1 MNQEFKSITA
11 YLSRFSLDNL
21 IVCSSLL
28 SAIEFYRD
36 WKDKFP
42 VLFPMI
48 NQNNSAMF
56 TRALIYSDSKYFKK
70 RKIKR
75 GDLPKI
81 INTLNDA
88 SSREEYLNDDTLT
101 GEEKFYLTIS
111 SLMSSQIWYQR
122 HSAIEK
128 TGLLYA
134 LYSELPK
141 RHHTSLRER
150 HKSNFVDIPKI
161 IAEDLGI
168 DLELY
173 FLISL
178 YLVNDHFRKIYD
190 NHIAPS
196 DDFTRTAKKLQ
207 NDERKLQQLK
217 ATYLGDIIEK
227 GPLFY
232 ELLSFSKEWLKK
244 KLNFID
250 STKIDN
256 YLKLT
261 SISIKKLK
269 ELNDLEPF
277 QNGHISQRLT
287 PLERYPIV
295 KADFPVYF
303 IPNFRFANVAFTELL
318 RFALQDL
325 YKNNAFN
332 EMLGSCQELLI
343 YEMLVQLSSNLQII
357 KEREYKKHKTHY
369 KGPDFT
375 LLDRDRLIVIESK
388 AKNVNL
394 NSRLNHYSEYLLKDL
409 DGVINALVKAENQK
423 VKDIINDKATYG
435 DINQNLS
442 DLKQHP
448 PILVGVIGEGVVT
461 MQEHIT
467 KLKEKFPRHKIN
479 KIKQPNIYIDIY
491 HLFKAIEI
499 CKSNGLSLYDI
510 LYEYWEIGNNLSGKS
525 DSADMF
531 GSRSYDDKNT
541 YSQKMFE
548 KLFDEGGKIIQ

>member
-1 MNQEFKSITA
+1 MNQEFNSITE
-11 YLSRFSLDNL
+11 YLSSFSLDNL
-21 IVCSSLL
+21 IVSSSLL
-28 SAIEFYRD
+28 SAIEFYID
-36 WKDKFP
+36 WKEEFP
-42 VLFPMI
+42 LLFPMI

-56 TRALIYSDSKYFKK
+56 TRALIYSDSRYFKK

-75 GDLPKI
+75 SDLPKI

-88 SSREEYLNDDTLT
+88 SSREEILNDESIT

-141 RHHTSLRER
+141 RHQASLKER

-178 YLVNDHFRKIYD
+178 YLVNDHFRQIHDKY
-190 NHIAPS
+190 IAPS
-196 DDFTRTAKKLQ
+196 DNLIRTAKNLRT
-207 NDERKLQQLK
+207 DERKLQQLK
-217 ATYLGDIIEK
+217 ADYLGELIEK
-227 GPLFY
+227 APAFY

-261 SISIKKLK
+261 SIRIKELR

-287 PLERYPIV
+287 PLERFPII

-332 EMLGSCQELLI
+332 EMLGSCQELLV
-343 YEMLVQLSSNLQII
+343 YEMLDQLSPNIQII
-357 KEREYKKHKTHY
+357 KEREYTKNKTHY
-369 KGPDFT
+369 KGPDLT
-375 LLDRDRLIVIESK
+375 ILDRDRLIVIESK

-409 DGVINALVKAENQK
+409 TDVINALIKAENHK
-423 VKDIINDKATYG
+423 IKDIINDKVTYG

-442 DLKQHP
+442 DLSQHP
-448 PILVGVIGEGVVT
+448 PILVGLIGEGVVT

-467 KLKEKFPRHKIN
+467 KLKEKFPNNRIN
-479 KIKQPNIYIDIY
+479 KIKLPHIFIDLY
-491 HLFKAIEI
+491 HFFKAIEI
-499 CKSNGLSLYDI
+499 CKANDLSLYDI
-510 LYEYWEIGNNLSGKS
+510 LYEYWEVGNNLSGKS

-531 GSRSYDDKNT
+531 GSRSYDHENT
-541 YSQKMFE
+541 YSQKMFA
-548 KLFDEGGKIIQ
+548 KLIEEGGKIIQ